1 MVTSCTRHRI
11 VDRSQRFPN
20 LGECKI
26 AEALIE
32 LAVVRV
38 IPSRTSVATP
48 MSCWSLSTHLRQ
60 RILEGLSMINNLKG
74 IGWCRL
80 SILVAL
86 YVVGAVSHGSLRH
99 EVQTLALLAKS
110 GAIPCLS
117 LRRL

>member
-1 MVTSCTRHRI
+1 
-11 VDRSQRFPN
+11 
-20 LGECKI
+20 
-26 AEALIE
+26 
-32 LAVVRV
+32 
-38 IPSRTSVATP
+38 
-48 MSCWSLSTHLRQ
+48 
-60 RILEGLSMINNLKG
+60 MINNLKG